1 MQWSG
6 PDHQEGQ
13 NMTIEHVRNWLIL
26 TVLIA
31 LLGGCANAGEKTGAY
46 VDDSGLAS
54 KVKSQMLADE
64 TVEGTN
70 ITVNTTK
77 GVVTLSGTA
86 ASQEESH
93 RAEEIA
99 RNVQGVKEV
108 ENHIRV
114 Q

>member
-1 MQWSG
+1 
-6 PDHQEGQ
+6 
-13 NMTIEHVRNWLIL
+13 MTIGRVRNWLIL
-26 TVLIA
+26 SVLIA
-31 LLGGCANAGEKTGAY
+31 LLGCANAGEKTGAY
-46 VDDSGLAS
+46 VDDSWITS
-54 KVKSQMLADE
+54 KVKSQMLADK
-64 TVEGTN
+64 TVKGTN

-93 RAEEIA
+93 KAAEIA

-108 ENHIRV
+108 ENQIHV